1 MTQTVSH
8 GSTFQNPSP
17 LYQAGTH
24 SIMNQTGSSLPYYPP
39 EPRETFRLNPLALKS
54 FKNLDVDDLQD
65 CFGRSLQQRRNQEV
79 TKQTEVQKIYD
90 EDKGIQFILS
100 TIKQAKLNRD
110 RGMQICDGQ
119 ARRMQNLVKDAELD
133 EKVLENLGEEQ
144 RLEQEKERR
153 RHEENLKNKAIIQ
166 QQMKDREKDREES
179 RKEYERDKQQVQA
192 IMDRI
197 RQENQQQYEENQRK
211 KALAR
216 SYMESAYAEKAEM
229 KRKAKEDERLQKEKE
244 RKYFEDVARREFEHQ
259 AKKKAIQD

>member
-1 MTQTVSH
+1 MSVLTNPKLMTQTVSH

-153 RHEENLKNKAIIQ
+153 RHE
-166 QQMKDREKDREES
+166 
-179 RKEYERDKQQVQA
+179 
-192 IMDRI
+192 
-197 RQENQQQYEENQRK
+197 
-211 KALAR
+211 
-216 SYMESAYAEKAEM
+216 
-229 KRKAKEDERLQKEKE
+229 
-244 RKYFEDVARREFEHQ
+244 
-259 AKKKAIQD
+259 